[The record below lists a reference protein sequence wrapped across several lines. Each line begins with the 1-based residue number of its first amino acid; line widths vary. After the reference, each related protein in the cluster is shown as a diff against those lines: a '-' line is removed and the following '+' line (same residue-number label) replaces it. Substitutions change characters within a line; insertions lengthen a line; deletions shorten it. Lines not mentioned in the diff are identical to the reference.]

1 MTTPGQ
7 PIRPR
12 ERDTIIQALAAGV
25 VPSVGLRHI
34 QVGRANEVGALVR
47 DLDRI
52 AEGGA
57 AVRFIIGEYGAG
69 KTFFLNLVRII
80 ALEKRL
86 VTVQADFGPDRR
98 LHATGGQARALYA
111 ECARNMA
118 TRSKAEGGAFPSVVE
133 VFVTKAR
140 DDAQKAGRS
149 PDDEIRGKLAG
160 LKELVG
166 GYDFA
171 DVVAAYWQA
180 SETGNDVRKDAA
192 IRWLRG
198 EFTTKTDARAALG
211 VRTIVD
217 DASIYDHWKLLA
229 RFVRL
234 AGYAGLLVVLDELVN
249 LYKLQSAKSRE
260 ANYEQILRI
269 LNDVLQGQ
277 VEGLG
282 FALGGTTEFMFDSR
296 RGLFSYPALQ
306 SRLAEN
312 TFAKGGLVDTSGPV
326 IKLQSLT
333 PEDLFVLLGNI
344 RNVFAG
350 GDPAKYLV
358 PDEALEQFMH
368 HCQKKIGDAY
378 FRTPRTTV
386 KQFIALLSVIVQNP
400 GTDWRAFI
408 GEMEP
413 VRDAPEGPAEIID
426 KDGDGELATFRL

>member
-1 MTTPGQ
+1 MTTPGP

-25 VPSVGLRHI
+25 VPRVGLRHI

-86 VTVQADFGPDRR
+86 VTVQADLGPDRR

-282 FALGGTTEFMFDSR
+282 FVLGGTTEFMFDSR

-386 KQFIALLSVIVQNP
+386 KQFIDLLSVMEQNP

-426 KDGDGELATFRL
+426 KDEDGELATFRL